1 MESMRIFRSKDIGFP
16 ISHSPHY
23 QSNLP
28 GYTDLTL
35 TGSQTR
41 MNMSIPHPNLDKL
54 LELYGLKIT
63 LRKLQF
69 DVDEQA
75 LGPISET
82 SKLKSE
88 ADRLQEKL
96 EHLEAHQGDLIFEDY
111 ELFRRSYMDSWR
123 KIELEADTVWKA

>member
-1 MESMRIFRSKDIGFP
+1 
-16 ISHSPHY
+16 
-23 QSNLP
+23 
-28 GYTDLTL
+28 
-35 TGSQTR
+35 
-41 MNMSIPHPNLDKL
+41 MSIPHPNLDKL

>member
-1 MESMRIFRSKDIGFP
+1 
-16 ISHSPHY
+16 
-23 QSNLP
+23 
-28 GYTDLTL
+28 
-35 TGSQTR
+35 
-41 MNMSIPHPNLDKL
+41 MSIPHPNLDKL

-96 EHLEAHQGDLIFEDY
+96 EHLEANQGDLILRITNF
-111 ELFRRSYMDSWR
+111 
-123 KIELEADTVWKA
+123 LEGVTWTHGEK